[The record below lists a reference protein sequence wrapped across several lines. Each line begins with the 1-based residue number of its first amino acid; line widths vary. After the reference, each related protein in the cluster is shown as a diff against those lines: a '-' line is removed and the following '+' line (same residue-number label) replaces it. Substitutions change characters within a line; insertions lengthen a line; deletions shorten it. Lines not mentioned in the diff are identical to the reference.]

1 MSRASTAAGWGHSR
15 GPVGSESRG
24 QRDTRGRALSHCF
37 RARQG
42 GGVRRGPMGLRPGDR
57 RGSVGCCWVLLG
69 SAWRPTRAFLGA
81 GQAQCFAGVSAHQ
94 LPPVAQVPQSTAWWA
109 SRLARPVQTLLGGR
123 EGPGR
128 LTGLALPRGPTSQQP
143 GVRPPQRNGR
153 GDAWVPTQTKQ
164 RLFSGLRRELGPLSG
179 RRWWWAR
186 CRGGVGGCEQV

>member
-1 MSRASTAAGWGHSR
+1 
-15 GPVGSESRG
+15 
-24 QRDTRGRALSHCF
+24 
-37 RARQG
+37 
-42 GGVRRGPMGLRPGDR
+42 MGLRPGDR

-128 LTGLALPRGPTSQQP
+128 LTGLALPLPSSP
-143 GVRPPQRNGR
+143 G
-153 GDAWVPTQTKQ
+153 
-164 RLFSGLRRELGPLSG
+164 SG
-179 RRWWWAR
+179 RHRGM
-186 CRGGVGGCEQV
+186 GGVTPGYPHKQSKDCFQG